1 MEIKM
6 GSKLEVFAK
15 KNKIK
20 YFLINFLDLNGV
32 QRSKL
37 VPTPAIADMEKEG
50 AGFAGFAT
58 YLDMTPSYPDMFC
71 LPDPEAVIQLPWKP
85 EVAWVPGNL
94 SMNDKLVDQAPRVI
108 LSKLIDKAKSSG
120 YVMMGGVEPEFMLIS
135 KDGQSISDSKD
146 IAGKPCYDQQ
156 ALMRRY
162 DVISEI
168 CDSMINLGWGTYQ
181 NDHEDANGQF
191 EMNWDY
197 SDLMTTADR
206 QAFFKF
212 MVKSIAEKHELRAT
226 FMPKPF
232 SHLTGNGCHMHIS
245 LWNTNKSKN
254 LFNDDKGEL
263 GLSSL
268 GYNFLGGLIQNAIGM
283 CAITNPTV
291 NSYKRLNAPVTNSG
305 ATWSP
310 NTVTY
315 GGNNRTH
322 MIRIPGPGRIE
333 FRLADGAANPYLMAA
348 AILASGLD
356 GIENKIDPGKR
367 LDIDMYN
374 ESEKAKNVKKLPLY
388 LIDSIREF
396 QKNKVLKSYLGDEF
410 YNAYL
415 KIKNIEWNDYSRSL
429 TQWERNFTLDC

>member
-1 MEIKM
+1 M

-37 VPTPAIADMEKEG
+37 VPAPAIAEMEKEG

-71 LPDPEAVIQLPWKP
+71 LPDPDAVIQLPWKP

-94 SMNDKLVDQAPRVI
+94 SMSEKLVDQAPRVI

-135 KDGQSISDSKD
+135 KDGQSISDNKD

-206 QAFFKF
+206 HAFFKF

-245 LWNTNKSKN
+245 LWNSNKSKN
-254 LFNDDKGEL
+254 LFHDDKGEL
-263 GLSSL
+263 GVSNL

-322 MIRIPGPGRIE
+322 MVRIPGPGRIE

-348 AILASGLD
+348 AILAAGLD
-356 GIENKIDPGKR
+356 GIDNKIDPGKR
-367 LDIDMYN
+367 LDVDMYN
-374 ESEKAKNVKKLPLY
+374 ESEKAKNAKKLPLY

-410 YNAYL
+410 YHAYL

-429 TQWERNFTLDC
+429 TQWERDFTLDC

>member
-1 MEIKM
+1 M

-37 VPTPAIADMEKEG
+37 VPAPAIAEMEKEG

-71 LPDPEAVIQLPWKP
+71 LPDPDSVIQLPWKP

-94 SMNDKLVDQAPRVI
+94 SMSEKLVDQAPRVI

-135 KDGQSISDSKD
+135 KDGQSISDNKD

-206 QAFFKF
+206 HAFFKF

-245 LWNTNKSKN
+245 LWNSNKSKN
-254 LFNDDKGEL
+254 LFHDDKGEL
-263 GLSSL
+263 GVSNL

-322 MIRIPGPGRIE
+322 MVRIPGPGRIE

-348 AILASGLD
+348 AILAAGLD
-356 GIENKIDPGKR
+356 GIDNKIDPGKR

-374 ESEKAKNVKKLPLY
+374 ESDKAKNAKKLPLY

-410 YNAYL
+410 YHAYL

-429 TQWERNFTLDC
+429 TQWERDFTLDC

>member
-1 MEIKM
+1 M

-37 VPTPAIADMEKEG
+37 VPAPAIAEMEKEG

-71 LPDPEAVIQLPWKP
+71 LPDPDAVIQLPWKP

-94 SMNDKLVDQAPRVI
+94 SMSEKLVDQAPRVI

-135 KDGQSISDSKD
+135 KDGQSISDNKD

-206 QAFFKF
+206 HAFFKF

-245 LWNTNKSKN
+245 LWNSNKSKN
-254 LFNDDKGEL
+254 LFHDDKGEL
-263 GLSSL
+263 GVSNL

-322 MIRIPGPGRIE
+322 MVRIPGPGRIE

-348 AILASGLD
+348 AILAAGLD
-356 GIENKIDPGKR
+356 GIDNKIDPGKR

-374 ESEKAKNVKKLPLY
+374 ESDKAKNAKKLPLY

-410 YNAYL
+410 YHAYL

-429 TQWERNFTLDC
+429 TQWERDFTLDC

>member
-1 MEIKM
+1 M
-6 GSKLEVFAK
+6 GKSLKEYAK

-20 YFLINFLDLNGV
+20 YFMISFTDIFGA
-32 QRSKL
+32 QRAKL
-37 VPTPAIADMEKEG
+37 VPAQVISEMEKEG

-58 YLDMTPSYPDMFC
+58 WLDMTPAHPDM
-71 LPDPEAVIQLPWKP
+71 LAVPDPKSVIQLPWQP
-85 EVAWVPGNL
+85 DVAWLASDLIMEDNEV
-94 SMNDKLVDQAPRVI
+94 SHAPRNV
-108 LSKLIDKAKSSG
+108 LRKLISEAKTKKFRVKTG
-120 YVMMGGVEPEFMLIS
+120 IEAEFFLI
-135 KDGQSISDSKD
+135 KRDGSAISDEYD
-146 IAGKPCYDQQ
+146 NAEKPCYDQQ
-156 ALMRRY
+156 AVMRKY
-162 DVISEI
+162 DVIKEI
-168 CDSMINLGWGTYQ
+168 CDSMLQLGWGPYQ

-191 EMNWDY
+191 EMNFEYD
-197 SDLMTTADR
+197 DALATADKHS
-206 QAFFKF
+206 FFKF

-245 LWNTNKSKN
+245 LWNSNKSKN
-254 LFNDDKGEL
+254 LFHDDKGEL
-263 GLSSL
+263 GVSSL

-283 CAITNPTV
+283 SAITNPTV

-429 TQWERNFTLDC
+429 TQWERDFTLDC

>member
-1 MEIKM
+1 M
-6 GSKLEVFAK
+6 GSKLEIFAK

-37 VPTPAIADMEKEG
+37 VPTPAIAEMEKEG

-58 YLDMTPSYPDMFC
+58 FLDMTPSYPDMFC

-108 LSKLIDKAKSSG
+108 LRKLIDKAKSSG

-254 LFNDDKGEL
+254 LFHDDKGEL

-429 TQWERNFTLDC
+429 TQWERDFTLDC